1 MVRVVVDPT
10 QFSPAL
16 SGLPALLPY
25 STRVFVNRT
34 VRLDR
39 IRAIGFDMD
48 YTLAIYRAEAER
60 LAATLAAQRLVHY
73 YRYPAQLLQD
83 PYQPGFAARGLVI
96 DTFAGNIFKMDAHKH
111 VDRVYHGT
119 RLMTKDERRKTYRA
133 GAIRLGSSRYVSLD
147 TLFELPE
154 AYLFARLVDLEDQAA
169 HRNPLSRAKY
179 GAIYRD
185 VRESIDCIHRDGSLK
200 SAVLKDV
207 DRYLEKDVKL
217 PITLARWKD
226 AGKALFVVTNS
237 EWAYTEAVLSTILS
251 GPVLGQGTILDL
263 FDIVVA
269 SAQKPDF
276 FRSRTSF
283 ERVDTKT
290 GLVSVEPGPIRG
302 PGFYQH
308 GNVRDFARG
317 TLWSEDDVL
326 YIGDHIY
333 GDMRRSKKA
342 TAWRTAMIVPEM
354 EQELAVTEQLCDRID
369 ERNRL
374 ETQRREIDDEMIQ
387 TQLKLE
393 ELVTVRRRNLD
404 GEFRNLDEWIV
415 ALERELDSSRRRMLE
430 INERVKKCSAEID
443 DEYSSTWG
451 PLFKSRGEHSAFGAQ
466 VEDYACVYTSRVSNF
481 SAYSPNQ
488 YFRTPRDFLPHE
500 RVGNG

>member
-1 MVRVVVDPT
+1 MVSAVVDPT
-10 QFSPAL
+10 DIVVTPPIQ
-16 SGLPALLPY
+16 LPY
-25 STRVFVNRT
+25 NTRVFVNRT
-34 VRLDR
+34 IRLDR

-73 YRYPAQLLQD
+73 YRYPEQLLQD

-96 DTFAGNIFKMDAHKH
+96 DTFAGNIFKMDTHKH

-119 RLMTKDERRKTYRA
+119 RRLTKDERRKIYRT
-133 GAIRLGSSRYVSLD
+133 GAIRLGNSRYVPLD

-154 AYLFARLVDLEDQAA
+154 AYLFARLVDLEEKGA
-169 HRNPLSRAKY
+169 HRSSLSRAKY
-179 GAIYRD
+179 GSIYRD
-185 VRESIDCIHRDGSLK
+185 VRESIDCVHRDGSMKSEILK
-200 SAVLKDV
+200 NIE
-207 DRYLEKDVKL
+207 RYLEKDDKL

-237 EWAYTEAVLSTILS
+237 EWAYTEAVLSYILS
-251 GPVLGQGTILDL
+251 GSVLGQGTILDL

-269 SAQKPDF
+269 SAQKPHF
-276 FRSRTSF
+276 FRSRTPF
-283 ERVDTKT
+283 ERIHTTT
-290 GLVSVEPGPIRG
+290 GIVTPEPGPIRG
-302 PGFYQH
+302 SGMYQH

-326 YIGDHIY
+326 YVGDHIY

-354 EQELAVTEQLCDRID
+354 DHELLMTEQLRDRIE

-374 ETQRREIDDEMIQ
+374 EIQRREIDDEMIQ
-387 TQLKLE
+387 TQLRLE
-393 ELVTVRRRNLD
+393 EWIAVRRRNLD

-415 ALERELDSSRRRMLE
+415 TLEKELESGRQP
-430 INERVKKCSAEID
+430 ICG
-443 DEYSSTWG
+443 T
-451 PLFKSRGEHSAFGAQ
+451 H
-466 VEDYACVYTSRVSNF
+466 
-481 SAYSPNQ
+481 
-488 YFRTPRDFLPHE
+488 
-500 RVGNG
+500 